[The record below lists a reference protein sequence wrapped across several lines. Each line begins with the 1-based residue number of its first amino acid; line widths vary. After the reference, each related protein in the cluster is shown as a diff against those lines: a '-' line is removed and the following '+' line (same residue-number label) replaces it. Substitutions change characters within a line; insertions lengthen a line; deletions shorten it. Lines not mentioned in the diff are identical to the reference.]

1 MRKNKRE
8 TVLIRV
14 FKYNRPLMRRKH
26 NQMELSSSYSEKGR
40 KPSNFSPRK
49 RKRYGKVDHGDA
61 LRRPNSGIE
70 TSHCMDFSSNRK
82 NDIDDSCN
90 KHTFYENVTS
100 EHSLN
105 SESISSQYPSSQP
118 DRSDPHIGNDRT
130 RTRRSSNCPS
140 VSGGAQ
146 TDLVNTITHCFH
158 APQDQS
164 HLHKINTLRHDSP
177 DEIKRWGCHSS
188 FSLREYL
195 IHILKSTTPTY
206 AELNNRRFVIQSM
219 KEALVQ
225 LGLTVKVY
233 GSLITGLMINTS
245 DIDMVMVPLEDAN
258 LQTLMPRSEKARNI
272 VDIAMTCTCEYPTP
286 MQKAKIVSCI
296 RTVGSTLRYCK
307 RNFSHIVSITR
318 AKVPIV
324 KCETTGI
331 FSRVSVDLTFDKS
344 GLATSAFLCK
354 AFLKRGNELARG
366 LTTLVKVL
374 LASASLNDPSVGGLG
389 SFPTAIMTLFFVEV
403 YVKEHVPQELHQ
415 DLGVLLGSF
424 LKFFGAEFDFQN
436 YGIDYIGGKVFVKP
450 PTNALFLTN
459 PLCPGTNCA
468 SAATLFERRIRPYF
482 RSAAATIN
490 PLISSNH
497 EMEKIKENLL
507 TLFSA
512 ASTHTLDER
521 NNFSHSMNR
530 KNFGSTSEFD
540 RPQKANIWDDDGLY
554 CGAFLDF

>member
-1 MRKNKRE
+1 
-8 TVLIRV
+8 
-14 FKYNRPLMRRKH
+14 
-26 NQMELSSSYSEKGR
+26 MEFSSSFSEKGG
-40 KPSNFSPRK
+40 KSSNFSQRK
-49 RKRYGKVDHGDA
+49 RKKYDEVDHGNDH
-61 LRRPNSGIE
+61 RRPNLRFE
-70 TSHCMDFSSNRK
+70 TSHGKGFSNCRK
-82 NDIDDSCN
+82 NHVGDN
-90 KHTFYENVTS
+90 YKKHTFQENMTR
-100 EHSLN
+100 EHSFN
-105 SESISSQYPSSQP
+105 SESISSHYPSSQP
-118 DRSDPHIGNDRT
+118 DRNDPRIGEDRT
-130 RTRRSSNCPS
+130 RITRSSSCPS
-140 VSGGAQ
+140 VSGTAQ
-146 TDLVNTITHCFH
+146 TALAYGSNRRCH
-158 APQDQS
+158 APQDHS
-164 HLHKINTLRHDSP
+164 HLHKISTLLRNSP
-177 DEIKRWGCHSS
+177 IEINKWSSHCS
-188 FSLREYL
+188 FSLGEYL

-206 AELNNRRFVIQSM
+206 AELENRRFVIQSV
-219 KEALVQ
+219 KETLAQ

-245 DIDMVMVPLEDAN
+245 DIDMVMIPLEDAN
-258 LQTLMPRSEKARNI
+258 LQTLVPRSEKARNI
-272 VDIAMTCTCEYPTP
+272 IEIAMTCTCEYPTP

-296 RTVGSTLRYCK
+296 RTVGNTLRSCK
-307 RNFSHIVSITR
+307 RNFSHIISITR

-324 KCETTGI
+324 KCETTGR

-389 SFPTAIMTLFFVEV
+389 SFPTAIMALFFVEV
-403 YVKEHVPQELHQ
+403 YVKEHVPHELHQ
-415 DLGVLLGSF
+415 DIGVLLGSF

-436 YGIDYIGGKVFVKP
+436 KGIDYIGGKVFVKP

-468 SAATLFERRIRPYF
+468 SAATLFERKIRPYF
-482 RSAAATIN
+482 RSAAATIT

-512 ASTHTLDER
+512 SSTHTHDER
-521 NNFSHSMNR
+521 NNFSYSMNR
-530 KNFGSTSEFD
+530 KNSGSISESD
-540 RPQKANIWDDDGLY
+540 RPQKANLWDDDGLY